1 MTEDSHVAQRA
12 GLRTPKAAAIAGLL
26 FAAMLATIFLL
37 LRSELPADP
46 REPGAWLAQDLTRIE
61 IALNLMPFAAIAFL
75 WFIGFLRDRLGRHE
89 DRFFST
95 MFFGSGL
102 LFLGMLFTLAALTG
116 GILVAHSAQ
125 PQVIADSAVF
135 HVARAAIYSI
145 ANTYITKM
153 AAVFMFATSKVT
165 FHTGIAPR
173 WLTFA
178 GYGLSLALL
187 FGSHF
192 VAWGFIVFPFWM
204 LLLSGWM
211 LVNERMSGG
220 RDPACV
226 EAGSAR
232 VRTDNS

>member
-1 MTEDSHVAQRA
+1 MMENRLVAQRA
-12 GLRTPKAAAIAGLL
+12 GLRTPKAAATAGLL
-26 FAAMLATIFLL
+26 FAAMLAAIFLL
-37 LRSELPADP
+37 LRSALPADP

-75 WFIGFLRDRLGRHE
+75 WFIGFLRDRLGPHE

-95 MFFGSGL
+95 MFLGSGL

-116 GILVAHSAQ
+116 GILVAHSVQ
-125 PQVIADSAVF
+125 PEVIADSAAF
-135 HVARAAIYSI
+135 HIVRAVIYSI
-145 ANTYITKM
+145 ANIYLTKM
-153 AAVFMFATSKVT
+153 AAVFMLATSKVT

-178 GYGLSLALL
+178 GYGLSLSLL

-192 VAWGFIVFPFWM
+192 VAWSFIVFPFWM

-211 LVNERMSGG
+211 LMNERESGSEAPVRHAEG
-220 RDPACV
+220 
-226 EAGSAR
+226 AGSQG
-232 VRTDNS
+232 TG

>member
-1 MTEDSHVAQRA
+1 MMENRLVAQRA

-37 LRSELPADP
+37 LRSALPADA
-46 REPGAWLAQDLTRIE
+46 REPGAWLAQDLTRVE
-61 IALNLMPFAAIAFL
+61 IAVNLMPFAAIAFL
-75 WFIGFLRDRLGRHE
+75 WFIGFLRDRLGPHE

-116 GILVAHSAQ
+116 GILVAYSVQ
-125 PQVIADSAVF
+125 PQVMADSAAF
-135 HVARAAIYSI
+135 HLARAAIYSI
-145 ANTYITKM
+145 ANIYITKM
-153 AAVFMFATSKVT
+153 AAIFMFATSKVT

-187 FGSHF
+187 VGSHF
-192 VAWGFIVFPFWM
+192 VAWSFIVFPFWM

-211 LVNERMSGG
+211 LMNERESRSEAPVRHAARSGSQG
-220 RDPACV
+220 T
-226 EAGSAR
+226 G
-232 VRTDNS
+232 

>member
-1 MTEDSHVAQRA
+1 MMENRPVAHRA

-26 FAAMLATIFLL
+26 FAAMLAAIFLL
-37 LRSELPADP
+37 LRSALPADP
-46 REPGAWLAQDLTRIE
+46 REPGAWLAQDPTRIE

-116 GILVAHSAQ
+116 GILVAYSVQ
-125 PQVIADSAVF
+125 PEVIADSATF

-145 ANTYITKM
+145 ANIYLTKM

-178 GYGLSLALL
+178 GYGLSLSLL

-192 VAWGFIVFPFWM
+192 VAWSFIVFPFWM

-211 LVNERMSGG
+211 LMNERESEAPVRHAEGSGS
-220 RDPACV
+220 R
-226 EAGSAR
+226 GSG
-232 VRTDNS
+232 